1 VQWRFQD
8 EDSFEVTFN
17 KSFIAIQAGD
27 WAAAEEHL
35 VLAESKHMSIELY
48 ELRGVAKRTYKRAV
62 TMLELCRE
70 TFGAEGVSEAEIEE
84 EVAVIKT
91 QLAFVKQMQGDL
103 DGALSD
109 YRNVLKI
116 KYACPD
122 RLELWL

>member
-1 VQWRFQD
+1 M
-8 EDSFEVTFN
+8 T
-17 KSFIAIQAGD
+17 
-27 WAAAEEHL
+27 L
-35 VLAESKHMSIELY
+35 
-48 ELRGVAKRTYKRAV
+48 
-62 TMLELCRE
+62 LELCRE

-116 KYACPD
+116 KYAACPD
-122 RLELWL
+122 RLEVWLKRSRSRTDCERCYLPQR